1 MPQFAKY
8 KRPSE
13 DYESLRTADSEKEI
27 GESRFSHESDVPLME
42 TELNPHKA
50 KERSR
55 VRRLLNAFKLAMKSP
70 FFMVNMMLFQVG
82 VGSLFLAWRHS
93 HQFNARLKDISF
105 HSPLLDQIDVPMV
118 LRKSYAQ
125 YGMGGPEIWR
135 EEPSEE
141 VDKAWERVTAEYLF
155 PVKESDIL
163 AMRKDPSV
171 VVPMPDKYKMDGET
185 TYMAKSAA
193 FHNIHCL
200 DYIRKA
206 VYKEHYYPNGT
217 DDNPFHAYHTAHC
230 IMILFEHLTCS
241 GDPGVYL
248 YRWMDEFN
256 RPIADTNIWRKC
268 WDFETVLEEHNEKAV
283 KDMVETDVRK
293 PHGVKTVPAP
303 DGVMDIIRNYQKTH
317 PDYNPG
323 Q

>member
-1 MPQFAKY
+1 MPN
-8 KRPSE
+8 
-13 DYESLRTADSEKEI
+13 I
-27 GESRFSHESDVPLME
+27 FSHNKASAAYHSLPSIDMEKDQQDSRSSQESDHPLMND
-42 TELNPHKA
+42 ELVSK
-50 KERSR
+50 KKQSR
-55 VRRLLNAFKLAMKSP
+55 VRKLLLSCRSAMKSP
-70 FFMVNMMLFQVG
+70 SFMVNFMLFQVG
-82 VGSLFLAWRHS
+82 VGSLFLAWQHS
-93 HQFNARLKDISF
+93 HGFNAAHKDIAMY
-105 HSPLLDQIDVPMV
+105 SPLLNRIEIPMV

-135 EEPSEE
+135 AEPSDE
-141 VDKAWERVTAEYLF
+141 VDKAWERVTAEYLI
-155 PVKESDIL
+155 PVKESDIA

-171 VVPMPDKYKMDGET
+171 VVSMPDNYKIDGEP
-185 TYMAKSAA
+185 TYMAKSAMY
-193 FHNIHCL
+193 HNIHCL
-200 DYIRKA
+200 DYLRKA
-206 VYKEHYYPNGT
+206 IYSDYYYPNGT

-230 IMILFEHLTCS
+230 VMILFEHLTCS

-248 YRWMDEFN
+248 FRWMEEFN

-268 WDFETVLEEHNEKAV
+268 WDFETILEEHNEMAV

-303 DGVMDIIRNYQKTH
+303 EGVMNIIRNYQKTH

>member
-1 MPQFAKY
+1 MARFVDF
-8 KRPSE
+8 KRPAA
-13 DYESLRTADSEKEI
+13 DYDALPSADSEKEL
-27 GESRFSHESDVPLME
+27 HERRSSQGSDVPLME
-42 TELNPHKA
+42 KELLPIK
-50 KERSR
+50 RLSR
-55 VRRLLNAFKLAMKSP
+55 FRRAFTAFKSAMKNP
-70 FFMVNMMLFQVG
+70 VFMISLMLFQIG
-82 VGSLFLAWRHS
+82 VGSLYLSWSYS
-93 HQFNARLKDISF
+93 HRFNARVKDVSLP
-105 HSPLLDQIDVPMV
+105 SPLLDRIEIPMA
-118 LRKSYAQ
+118 LRKSFAQ

-135 EEPSEE
+135 AEPSEE
-141 VDKAWERVTAEYLF
+141 VDKAWERVTAEHLF
-155 PVKESDIL
+155 PVKEADII

-185 TYMAKSAA
+185 TYMAKSAL

-217 DDNPFHAYHTAHC
+217 EDNPFHAYHTAHC

-268 WDFETVLEEHNEKAV
+268 WDFESVLEEHNEKAV
-283 KDMVETDVRK
+283 KDMMETDVRK
-293 PHGVKTVPAP
+293 PHDVKTVPAP
-303 DGVMDIIRNYQKTH
+303 EGVMNIIRNYQKTH